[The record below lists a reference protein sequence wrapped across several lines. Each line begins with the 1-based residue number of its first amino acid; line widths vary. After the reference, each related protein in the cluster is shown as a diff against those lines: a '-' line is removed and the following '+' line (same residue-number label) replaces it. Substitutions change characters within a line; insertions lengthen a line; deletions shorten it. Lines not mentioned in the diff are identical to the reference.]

1 MTVLKRVKKIS
12 TRKMKTFNLFITKTY
27 FNLITYFMSVLIS
40 SDISQQVSHK
50 IDRIISFAAGDYGF
64 NVGKILS
71 SNENINGSKY
81 HFNKT
86 L

>member
-1 MTVLKRVKKIS
+1 
-12 TRKMKTFNLFITKTY
+12 
-27 FNLITYFMSVLIS
+27 MSVLIS